1 MNKKDTI
8 PNILKEKIN
17 KEAIL
22 KKIIEEKK
30 SNSLKKFGEWLLL
43 PISVCLFLFFSLKIE
58 SNYKNSK
65 NTNQFFK
72 LQENNGQNSGE
83 NNYSNS
89 QKDSSYEAIETKEE
103 LKLPFKVEK
112 IPIDLIKTK
121 NQNLY
126 VLEKDKKKLV
136 GYRKTFTSKDESRQI
151 TFVIMKKEEN
161 LNQILEERKYKK
173 TQENE
178 IIMIEFNYKN
188 KYVQMKTINITEEEI
203 ESFLKSI

>member
-1 MNKKDTI
+1 M
-8 PNILKEKIN
+8 
-17 KEAIL
+17 
-22 KKIIEEKK
+22 
-30 SNSLKKFGEWLLL
+30 
-43 PISVCLFLFFSLKIE
+43 
-58 SNYKNSK
+58 
-65 NTNQFFK
+65 
-72 LQENNGQNSGE
+72 
-83 NNYSNS
+83 
-89 QKDSSYEAIETKEE
+89 
-103 LKLPFKVEK
+103 
-112 IPIDLIKTK
+112 
-121 NQNLY
+121 
-126 VLEKDKKKLV
+126 LEKDKKKLV